1 MWISKEK
8 YERELG
14 LAYQK
19 GKIDGLFDEKHSNRT
34 YFYNKE
40 AAIFHII
47 LPELDEL
54 KRNTWDKDRIERI
67 KKLLF
72 DNLWHDGSEKQQE
85 MQDER

>member
-8 YERELG
+8 YEKELG

-19 GKIDGLFDEKHSNRT
+19 GKVDGLFDEKRSNRT
-34 YFYNKE
+34 YFYHKE

-67 KKLLF
+67 KRLLF
-72 DNLWHDGSEKQQE
+72 DNLWHDGTEGE
-85 MQDER
+85 ENE